1 MLRLY
6 GWIEQERRADST
18 GVMSSLLL
26 EIVNVYPALH
36 PPSLTAHASNRVC
49 NALALLQCVASHSE
63 TRSLFL
69 NGMSKL
75 SKCLVYPPPCLSVA
89 RRTLTIC
96 PQMQRERLGFCAVPQ
111 VRRAA
116 SMRGGVS
123 WRTSTTELTC
133 SAYPPLS
140 ISFPEYNKQDTA
152 IRVFASNIVGCD
164 WCPGQGMSPPLALHL
179 CLDPASPIPAF
190 LGTYGPSTIPY
201 STRRS

>member
-75 SKCLVYPPPCLSVA
+75 SRVPLRSFLLLVSGAVYGGPCDGRESVWA
-89 RRTLTIC
+89 SELHLLTDN
-96 PQMQRERLGFCAVPQ
+96 
-111 VRRAA
+111 AA
-116 SMRGGVS
+116 S
-123 WRTSTTELTC
+123 
-133 SAYPPLS
+133 
-140 ISFPEYNKQDTA
+140 N
-152 IRVFASNIVGCD
+152 
-164 WCPGQGMSPPLALHL
+164 
-179 CLDPASPIPAF
+179 
-190 LGTYGPSTIPY
+190 GTFRDIG
-201 STRRS
+201 TRS